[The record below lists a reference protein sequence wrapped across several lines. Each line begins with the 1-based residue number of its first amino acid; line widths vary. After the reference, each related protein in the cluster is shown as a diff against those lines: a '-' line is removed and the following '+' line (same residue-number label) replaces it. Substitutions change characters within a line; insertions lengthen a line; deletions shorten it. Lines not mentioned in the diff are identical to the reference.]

1 MLKEVSPNDKKGEK
15 EVSSNEKKGEKKDPS
30 PKFEKKDP
38 SPKNESKKS
47 EKKPEKK
54 VEIPKEEEPVQE
66 VVESDSATSEE
77 LLEHVATANYIKKNQ
92 QIIKNSTNKRELT
105 AIMEGEQ
112 NYNSKMQRSQK
123 R

>member
-1 MLKEVSPNDKKGEK
+1 MKRK
-15 EVSSNEKKGEKKDPS
+15 EKKKTLAQSLKRRIQVLRM
-30 PKFEKKDP
+30 KA
-38 SPKNESKKS
+38 KNLK
-47 EKKPEKK
+47 KKPEKK
-54 VEIPKEEEPVQE
+54 AEIPKEEEPVQE
-66 VVESDSATSEE
+66 AVESDSATSEE